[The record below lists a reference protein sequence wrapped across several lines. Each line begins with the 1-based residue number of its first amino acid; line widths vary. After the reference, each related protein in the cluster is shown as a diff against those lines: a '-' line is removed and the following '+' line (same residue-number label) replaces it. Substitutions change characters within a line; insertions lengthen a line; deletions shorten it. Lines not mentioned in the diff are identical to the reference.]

1 VPIGFSSRRAVLAGA
16 IAVALSARR
25 SEAHAI
31 LEGSEPAA
39 GGTVPTGSIRLRLRF
54 NSRVDRARSRLTLT
68 GPGTT
73 KANVPIDPDGP
84 PEILTATVTLTQGAY
99 SIRWQVLALDG
110 HITRGDVPFTVSGN

>member
-1 VPIGFSSRRAVLAGA
+1 LAGA
-16 IAVALSARR
+16 IAIALSARR

-31 LEGSEPAA
+31 LEASEPAA
-39 GGTVPTGSIRLRLRF
+39 GSTVPTGSFRLRLRF

-73 KANVPIDPDGP
+73 TANVPIDPDGP
-84 PEILTATVTLTQGAY
+84 PEMLTATVTLAQGAY